1 MKLQIHT
8 GALLVT
14 TLGMIGTSLAAGA
27 PGIPD
32 SLRACVRKQDV
43 LQRLSCFD
51 AEMAKLEGPQATAP
65 PAAAAPAVAAPV
77 VAPPAAAPA
86 TRPAAAAP
94 PAAGLGSEQLRGAT
108 GAPLG
113 EEQLRKPAKPSSS
126 TSLVSSLKFCK
137 SSDKDKDVEADTGMT
152 ARIDSIHKMLTGA
165 YVVTLDNAQVW
176 RQLETEPD
184 FPLEAGDTV
193 RIDKGAL
200 GTYRLRPVRE
210 GWKRW
215 IRVERTK

>member
-1 MKLQIHT
+1 MKFQIHT

-43 LQRLSCFD
+43 LQRLSCYD

-77 VAPPAAAPA
+77 VAPPAAAPVS
-86 TRPAAAAP
+86 RPAPAPP
-94 PAAGLGSEQLRGAT
+94 PAAGLGSEQLRGTT
-108 GAPLG
+108 GATLG

-126 TSLVSSLKFCK
+126 LVSSLKFWK
-137 SSDKDKDVEADTGMT
+137 SSDKDAEADAGMT
-152 ARIDSIHKMLTGA
+152 ARIDSIRKTLSGA

-176 RQLETEPD
+176 RQLETEED

-193 RIDKGAL
+193 RIDKGAM